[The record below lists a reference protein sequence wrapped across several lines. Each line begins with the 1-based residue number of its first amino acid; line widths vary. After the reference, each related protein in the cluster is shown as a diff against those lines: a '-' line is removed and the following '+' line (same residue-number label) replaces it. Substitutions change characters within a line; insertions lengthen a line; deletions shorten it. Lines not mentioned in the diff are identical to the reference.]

1 MIKLITDIQLQ
12 YLRDVLA
19 GKIKKK
25 DNPRKYSAYER
36 RIHERIDQMVD
47 NLLELAKIRPD
58 ILQDL
63 RNELS
68 DEDKPLKRRA
78 RTLLK
83 AVSLFENEPTVLSL
97 IAEIYSEHNIEITK
111 KY

>member
-1 MIKLITDIQLQ
+1 MITDIQLQ
-12 YLRDVLA
+12 YLKDVLA

-25 DNPRKYSAYER
+25 DNPKKYSAYER
-36 RIHERIDQMVD
+36 RINERIDKMIE
-47 NLLELAKIRPD
+47 NLLELSTIRPD

-63 RNELS
+63 KNELA

-78 RTLLK
+78 RALLK

-111 KY
+111 KD